1 MMGYEEVE
9 MSVKKLEKMV
19 RTDTNDLKGSIAEG
33 SKKSAYM
40 NKKMKI
46 ATTLIM
52 IAIFLV
58 ALVAV
63 IGANQS
69 FSQCVSDESA
79 GTAMAGKIISVFTG
93 KRLTLDEETFGADI
107 EIPFIEGLENKELEN
122 SLNEQYLAEGEK
134 LYEDFVA
141 EIEEIKAQ
149 GMEAHLG
156 ISSGYI
162 IKTDT
167 DKILSIER
175 YVVNVAASS
184 STVTKYDNIDKEK
197 EILLT
202 LPGLFKNEDY
212 IDVISENIKKQMLEQ
227 VRLDEGLHYWV
238 EGIEESDFFGLF
250 EKIFKEQK
258 FYINE
263 NYKLVIV
270 FDKYEVAPG
279 YMGVVEFEIPTN
291 IISDLLISDE
301 YIK

>member
-1 MMGYEEVE
+1 MY
-9 MSVKKLEKMV
+9 K
-19 RTDTNDLKGSIAEG
+19 D
-33 SKKSAYM
+33 
-40 NKKMKI
+40 KKMEI
-46 ATTLIM
+46 TATLIS
-52 IAIFLV
+52 IFLITIV
-58 ALVAV
+58 AGICV
-63 IGANQS
+63 NQA
-69 FSQCVSDESA
+69 FAQCVSDEQEDTTS
-79 GTAMAGKIISVFTG
+79 TGKIISVSTA
-93 KRLTLDEETFGADI
+93 KQLVIDEETFDADI

-184 STVTKYDNIDKEK
+184 STVTQYDNIDKEK
-197 EILLT
+197 EILIT

-212 IDVISENIKKQMLEQ
+212 IGVISENIKEQMLEQ
-227 VRLDEGLHYWV
+227 VKLDEGLHYWV

-250 EKIFKEQK
+250 EKISKEQK

-263 NYKLVIV
+263 NYKLIIV

-291 IISDLLISDE
+291 IILDLLISDE

>member
-1 MMGYEEVE
+1 MYID
-9 MSVKKLEKMV
+9 KKTKV
-19 RTDTNDLKGSIAEG
+19 TA
-33 SKKSAYM
+33 
-40 NKKMKI
+40 
-46 ATTLIM
+46 TLIG
-52 IAIFLV
+52 IFLITIAAGICV
-58 ALVAV
+58 
-63 IGANQS
+63 NQT
-69 FSQCVSDESA
+69 FAQCVSDEQE
-79 GTAMAGKIISVFTG
+79 GTTSTGKAISVSTV
-93 KRLTLDEETFGADI
+93 KKLIIDEETFDADI
-107 EIPFIEGLENKELEN
+107 EIPFIEGLENKEFEN
-122 SLNEQYLAEGEK
+122 NLNEIYLNEGEK

-184 STVTKYDNIDKEK
+184 STVTNYDNIDKEK

-202 LPGLFKNEDY
+202 LPGLFKNEEY
-212 IDVISENIKKQMLEQ
+212 IDTISENIKEQMLEQ
-227 VRLDEGLHYWV
+227 VKSDENKHYWV
-238 EGIEESDFFGLF
+238 EGVEENDFFGLF
-250 EKIFKEQK
+250 EKISKEQK

-263 NYKLVIV
+263 SYKLIIV

-279 YMGVVEFEIPTN
+279 YMGVVEFEIPTD

>member
-1 MMGYEEVE
+1 MSYGYEEVK
-9 MSVKKLEKMV
+9 MSVKKFEKMV
-19 RTDTNDLKGSIAEG
+19 RQGIKDIKEG
-33 SKKSAYM
+33 SRKSMYMDKKI
-40 NKKMKI
+40 KI
-46 ATTLIM
+46 AATLIG
-52 IAIFLV
+52 IFLIV
-58 ALVAV
+58 FATG
-63 IGANQS
+63 IGVNQA
-69 FSQCVSDESA
+69 FAQCVSDEPA
-79 GTAMAGKIISVFTG
+79 GTTLTGKIISVFTG
-93 KRLTLDEETFGADI
+93 KQLTLDEETFNADI
-107 EIPFIEGLENKELEN
+107 EIPFIEGLKNKELEN

-141 EIEEIKAQ
+141 EIEEIKTQ

-212 IDVISENIKKQMLEQ
+212 IDVISENIKEQMLEQ

-250 EKIFKEQK
+250 EKISKEQK

-279 YMGVVEFEIPTN
+279 YMGVVEFEIPTD

-301 YIK
+301 YVK

>member
-1 MMGYEEVE
+1 MYI
-9 MSVKKLEKMV
+9 
-19 RTDTNDLKGSIAEG
+19 D
-33 SKKSAYM
+33 
-40 NKKMKI
+40 KKMKI
-46 ATTLIM
+46 TATLM
-52 IAIFLV
+52 GIFLIV
-58 ALVAV
+58 FATG
-63 IGANQS
+63 IGVNQA
-69 FSQCVSDESA
+69 FAQCVSDEPA
-79 GTAMAGKIISVFTG
+79 DTTLTGKTISVFTG
-93 KRLTLDEETFGADI
+93 KQLTLDEETFNADI

-212 IDVISENIKKQMLEQ
+212 IDVISENIKEQMLEQ

-250 EKIFKEQK
+250 EKISKEQK

-279 YMGVVEFEIPTN
+279 YMGVVEFEIPTD

>member
-1 MMGYEEVE
+1 MSYGYEEVK
-9 MSVKKLEKMV
+9 MSVKKFKKMV
-19 RTDTNDLKGSIAEG
+19 RQGIKDIKKDIKEG
-33 SKKSAYM
+33 SRKSMYM
-40 NKKMKI
+40 YKKMKI
-46 ATTLIM
+46 TATLM
-52 IAIFLV
+52 GIFLIV
-58 ALVAV
+58 FATG
-63 IGANQS
+63 IGVNQA
-69 FSQCVSDESA
+69 FAQCVSDEPA
-79 GTAMAGKIISVFTG
+79 DTTLMGKTISVFTG
-93 KRLTLDEETFGADI
+93 KQLTLDEETFNADI

-212 IDVISENIKKQMLEQ
+212 IDVISENIKEQMLEQ

-250 EKIFKEQK
+250 EKISKEQK

-279 YMGVVEFEIPTN
+279 YMGVVEFEIPTD

-301 YIK
+301 YVK